1 MTPTDQSAHSSDE
14 AACPN
19 LVDETMNALSELLG
33 RVELSEECVT
43 RIIVAVRAITTE
55 AAPSP
60 PIHVTHAHR
69 LSTTPALLPPT
80 RVAPG
85 KPLPKEA
92 EVVPK
97 QSKIPSGHY
106 EATHNNVSFIVPSAS
121 APEPFYLVTKGKMV
135 GVFSSWENV
144 SSLVSRVSGATYRR
158 LQPGVTISRARQ
170 MMEKAIEDE
179 VVTVIGQA
187 LVPPAVTL

>member
-1 MTPTDQSAHSSDE
+1 MTPTDQSTHSSDE

-19 LVDETMNALSELLG
+19 LVDETMN
-33 RVELSEECVT
+33 
-43 RIIVAVRAITTE
+43 
-55 AAPSP
+55 
-60 PIHVTHAHR
+60 
-69 LSTTPALLPPT
+69 
-80 RVAPG
+80 APG

-135 GVFSSWENV
+135 GVFSSWENM
-144 SSLVSRVSGATYRR
+144 SSLVSRVSSATYRR
-158 LQPGVTISRARQ
+158 LQPGVTISRAHQ